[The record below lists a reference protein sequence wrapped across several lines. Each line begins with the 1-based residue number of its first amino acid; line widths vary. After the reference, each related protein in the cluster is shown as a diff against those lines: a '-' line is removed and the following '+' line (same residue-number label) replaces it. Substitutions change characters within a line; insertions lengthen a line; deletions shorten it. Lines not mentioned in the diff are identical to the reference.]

1 MPLHTVTSILCNM
14 HVWRLGGLVTPGL
27 PLHHWLV
34 LQAQI
39 LKDSAGLLHDSRSSV
54 VRASTA
60 KVRGL
65 VFDPQWLRMS
75 SVCFYPDLPPV
86 TYHQFLPPV
95 VNQYSYKD

>member
-1 MPLHTVTSILCNM
+1 MPLQTVTIILCNM
-14 HVWRLGGLVTPGL
+14 LLAFWWFSYPGL

-39 LKDSAGLLHDSRSSV
+39 LKESAGSLHGSCSSV
-54 VRASTA
+54 VRALTA

-65 VFDPQWLRMS
+65 VLDPQWLRMP

-86 TYHQFLPPV
+86 AYHQFLPPV
-95 VNQYSYKD
+95 VTSYKD